1 MKTQL
6 QEQLEITQAR
16 IKELKERF
24 PDDELVKIS
33 SIANLECM
41 EERLMKEIVKHQKQT
56 SPQGRR

>member
-24 PDDELVKIS
+24 PNDELVRIS

-41 EERLMKEIVKHQKQT
+41 EERLKKEIAKH
-56 SPQGRR
+56 

>member
-24 PDDELVKIS
+24 PDDQLVRVS
-33 SIANLECM
+33 SIANLERM
-41 EERLMKEIVKHQKQT
+41 EEKIRKEIEI
-56 SPQGRR
+56 S